1 MLSGNFKAPKYGMG
15 FFFFF
20 FFWGGGWLSFGPGI
34 FLSFVEGPRNL
45 FGF

>member
-1 MLSGNFKAPKYGMG
+1 MLSGNFKAPKYSMG
-15 FFFFF
+15 FFF
-20 FFWGGGWLSFGPGI
+20 GGGGAGGPGI

>member
-1 MLSGNFKAPKYGMG
+1 MLSGNFKAPKYSMG
-15 FFFFF
+15 FFFL
-20 FFWGGGWLSFGPGI
+20 GGGGAGGPGI

>member
-1 MLSGNFKAPKYGMG
+1 MLSGNFKAPKYSMG
-15 FFFFF
+15 FFF
-20 FFWGGGWLSFGPGI
+20 GGGGGLSFGPGI